1 MHDSRTG
8 FDVCDLDER
17 MNERIVFCVNSEFSR
32 NAWAW
37 NLQRLEEEEEEEEE
51 TEEKEQEEEEAAE
64 EENLLGAFDQ
74 TLLAM
79 KYSRMQY
86 GIQTISR

>member
-1 MHDSRTG
+1 MG
-8 FDVCDLDER
+8 
-17 MNERIVFCVNSEFSR
+17 
-32 NAWAW
+32 
-37 NLQRLEEEEEEEEE
+37 EEEEEEGEEEEE